1 MNDKLQQLYDLYKSK
16 GIINT
21 VDFNTFST
29 ADDSQRQKLYELG
42 RKNGLFKTTDYG
54 TFSSAFAPVKKKEV
68 SQSTPSDGGISSAIS
83 KMVEK
88 VPLESS
94 APKDENVYTGFPGKE
109 SKKYKL
115 DKSTGVEVW
124 KEYSST
130 NYNQKTGEQ
139 EDVFDKT
146 ITDPSR
152 VNALNKQFNAKA
164 STNEIEEVFVGY
176 PGKEKNEYR
185 VKGDLWQRKEKG
197 QSNWT
202 TVTNEGSIKA
212 LNYEFGKTISVPSP
226 EEALKISKNESSLS
240 KINNTIDKDL
250 IGQDE
255 EDAISKINKAIKG
268 YNYLEAEQIGAG
280 YDAIRVRNKV
290 TGEYKDISLDNWSS
304 DRDKEESEILKG
316 FLSVNIGNSEYT
328 EKYKQIQ
335 DLENKIK
342 TAQPYKVPLI
352 QKEINEARE
361 ELKDID
367 RKRKNDSREN
377 KYKATAVFDKY
388 AVDDINLNI
397 SKAIIKTEDLKKKA
411 AEYSEYAT
419 TVNEAYR
426 NGKITEEDYKNNYA
440 VIIENNKKEIASEI
454 NAIKQDYND
463 VKKDSILVDDI
474 AGYNYQVE
482 AQRGNVLTGT
492 ASAFLKGFEGATR
505 FAFEGISENAGGF
518 KEGSFKGVM
527 SEQLAPS
534 TVSSVY
540 TSSEGKSTFEQ
551 IVFGLAESGGAAM
564 AGVLSG
570 GPQGATFGL
579 YASSYVQLKDQMNT
593 PEFQDVPEYQK
604 VLLSGVYGA
613 SVALLEKYGITKGFS
628 KNPVGKRFLNSF
640 LSKMVKE
647 LPSDATAE
655 VIEAYVNKNVKT
667 LIAKKA
673 INLTG
678 AGLIEYSTEAG
689 QEATDIGLKALF
701 NGLQG
706 KKYFETPETWGE
718 VFSQINEAGKLGFI
732 GGAGMQSTTI
742 ALNTAKDA
750 LTKYQL
756 NNIENTINNEDIK
769 NIYVLNIKD
778 RILSGE
784 ITKAQ
789 GQKELNKLKESE
801 GLLNKIPVNI
811 TGDSRYEAFQLINE
825 RDELQK
831 AIEGKEAA
839 LVTPITS
846 RITEINNRLKTIS
859 ENAVQV
865 ETTGEVS
872 VQPEARVGEE
882 VVQGE
887 SKTEP
892 QGTTEEGKK
901 EELNAV
907 NDRILKIEQA
917 ASRGEL
923 LEDSEPRELKKL
935 RDRKKELET
944 LLKPIE
950 ITIDKPVIAK
960 NATAE
965 VDRVK
970 ALPIEAEDG
979 ATFNLDGAKYEG
991 VGLVVP
997 VDSMNTTIEELTPEM
1012 VADFVEERQ
1021 KMIGDAGVV
1030 KAGIY
1035 KFPNSNQVS
1044 IDLSIVVPESS
1055 REQAIEFGRLA
1066 DQESLFDLATY
1077 ENVKTGGTGN
1087 NPMKFTPE
1095 QHREIA
1101 KALKEGRL
1109 PNVFA
1114 QADNRKKSDNLITE
1128 STISNIAQ
1136 RQTTAIGQ
1144 KIVTASKLVMK
1155 ALPGVK
1161 IYIHQTKSE
1170 YEDAI
1175 GEKTGDN
1182 DKGAYTDGEIHIN
1195 LEAGATLITLYHEAM
1210 HHALLVKGM
1219 KSGAILDLAKGLRSI
1234 LSDKEIGKRLDNF
1247 ISNYDENERAE
1258 EYLAELGA
1266 IMAESETELKT
1277 KGLLRFKALIGKIAK
1292 KLGIPAFSDAMKA
1305 NDAVDFINA
1314 LTRDIRTGEEI
1325 KTEGFQSKI
1334 IEPKV
1339 IKRQVK
1345 VSDDYKLSFVKQSDI
1360 IDIDS
1365 LIKEIADKGQ
1375 RVWFWMAD
1383 QLGRGFVY
1391 DEISREKHYLDAGP
1405 SFALDPENRNERIVW
1420 ASGMKPKR
1428 LKKLI
1433 DDSDYIFLV
1442 SGAPDTAKL
1451 FNKAVYDLYIKKIG
1465 DYNLF
1470 KKEVLSNAPNKRI
1483 KEILEKYNSW
1493 EEIRESN
1500 DRKNLLS
1507 DFNKSFNKQRSKLNK
1522 ILSSKNALVDVNL
1535 IRDDFYAD
1543 NDFKQNDIL
1552 MVLKPEKVGGK
1563 SKHSTYE
1570 NDIIG
1575 DVIGVPDKVINAY
1588 DILSDEDK
1596 ARYKNASDKDRNKQQ
1611 SVTAPYG
1618 SGIRTLKPIIK
1629 RQKVDKVTSQVA
1641 GNKLFNTPLKEAESI
1656 AKSYM
1661 KSLGMVYTPVEKITK
1676 LDEGLSK
1683 RIARAYDEM
1692 KDDPNNKEVKAA
1704 YEAMVKETI
1713 DQYDAI
1719 VKEGYNVEINNTE
1732 PYANSEAMI
1741 NDLRVNKKMNI
1752 FSTESGFG
1760 DEPITDKQRAE
1771 NLLLKDSG
1779 KKDINGQTLLVN
1791 DIFRFVHDFFG
1802 HAKLGNSFGP
1812 IGEENAWRVHSE
1824 MYSPE
1829 ARKAMTSE
1837 TRGQNSWVNFSG
1849 VNDAAFKKRDKARE
1863 LRKEGKIDEANKLV
1877 EEVYEDMK
1885 FADQKIGLLPEFA
1898 VEENAP
1904 SKIKRQKI
1912 TQEERMDIEADG
1924 VFKKSLNRGV
1934 DWKTAIQNA
1943 LDYIQKSKWY
1953 EGASDIDREQ
1963 KIRDFKESKSQKLK
1977 KAPSVAKVLGKPKDN
1992 KITVNERT
2000 ARNQQIRLEARA
2012 ARDAKGDLNAKRKM
2026 LAAAISNMVKLGKI
2040 KASQA
2045 GILIKRISSLN
2056 LDNPVIVE
2064 RFANYA
2070 EKVFDRADYQ
2080 KRLDDAFALRK
2091 SIRKLLNTE
2100 NQAEVV
2106 GMAKEFANID
2116 PSLVEDIDVY
2126 IEMAEKVQNAVK
2138 PSRIKGFDVIM
2149 KEAVNIAMVSEF
2161 SKAEL
2166 ERQENIKK
2174 QELLAIHNYL
2184 EDISKDM
2191 SLKEIQDIIKLLKE
2205 SPEAVDDKESKVME
2219 FLKNRFDFMAGIVD
2233 TMINTGVDPMT
2244 GEDVQFDE
2252 KQKSLMKRVLKIDLN
2267 QMSTREA
2274 IKIVESINNFL
2285 TNQITSGL
2293 ESAVSSYEGATNA
2306 QNLVDNGTKAKDVSM
2321 FFSKGVGRAYT
2332 NQLFSLPL
2340 LMERM
2345 FNGTKSALNIMTKM
2359 GLNTV
2364 INGVNLANKLHDNII
2379 TSYSKE
2385 AFYGKK
2391 GFMDQK
2397 NVFERGMLAFLKRNL
2412 IGSET
2417 MVKAE
2422 FERRVRIIEQS
2433 IESLKNSGDK
2443 KLVELGEAYQEVYDK
2458 LGVDKKDLDVINSR
2472 AESMNKEAVDWWIKE
2487 WSKHYKDLSDVSLSV
2502 YNAMLGSDTNYTP
2515 DKFKK
2520 IVQTSGVIEDADSI
2534 GGIDYTDKNKTGV
2547 LIESSRPN
2555 NAPSGRYISL
2565 DFDSNNSNAL
2575 KGALVDINTA
2585 SGIRQVDGFM
2595 SSKAFNSLVPNAK
2608 DRAYLVERINN
2619 YIRRAKGKRIVNK
2632 DVWNDIDSFTNFI
2645 GGLGVTQ
2652 SLAGLSQTISQTGP
2666 VITNTLINAGSFIP
2680 VTSQSNAW
2688 LDKLGMAISN
2698 RGMESSSTIESADA
2712 RIEANDANYAKKT
2725 IKAIENVN
2733 KFYLKQL
2740 LVKPDIWAARS
2751 SFITYYLQDLKNR
2764 GISTNFE
2771 WETHEPD
2778 MEAANYAQMMVDR
2791 QQNISDPLLAG
2802 EFMATEDGFK
2812 RLMRKVMLPF
2822 ASFILNQKARMYN
2835 DFSTLTSRTST
2846 AQDKKNAA
2854 RSLSGLVAE
2863 MAAYHAIGATV
2874 RYMYDEIAKQIMGD
2888 EDDEEEKK
2896 RKKVNITKYPIRSF
2910 INDIISPL
2918 PITDGIVTDGA
2929 NFLLSFYEP
2938 LSNEDIR
2945 KKVKEKNNALKIK
2958 GEYDMTKEEEQEFID
2973 NLKEKNKFQLFTD
2986 DQNARKYGILG
2997 IAFDNYSNLYETS
3010 KMAYSGEFEDDYQ
3023 GRITVKKL
3031 AGDDKDY
3038 VEAALIPL
3046 YLSSLG
3052 LLPKDLSTVSN
3063 RVINRVKKR
3072 AFTENQA
3079 DKIAIVEGELKRK
3092 LRPFEIE
3099 IVNAKNKP
3107 ETAIDEL
3114 NFIKRNGGL
3123 TEAQS
3128 VEYVKLMDAIGSPTT
3143 GDIIKIK
3150 RGQKASQILE

>member
-16 GIINT
+16 GIIDT
-21 VDFNTFST
+21 VDFNKFST

-68 SQSTPSDGGISSAIS
+68 SQSTPSEGGISSAIS

-94 APKDENVYTGFPGKE
+94 APKDENIYTGFPGKE

-130 NYNQKTGEQ
+130 DYNQKTGAQ

-164 STNEIEEVFVGY
+164 STNEVEEVFVGY

-185 VKGDLWQRKEKG
+185 VKGDSWQRKEKG
-197 QSNWT
+197 QSDWT

-212 LNYEFGKTISVPSP
+212 LNYEFGKTINVPAP
-226 EEALKISKNESSLS
+226 DEALKISKNESSLS

-397 SKAIIKTEDLKKKA
+397 SKAVIKTEDLKKKA

-440 VIIENNKKEIASEI
+440 VVIENNKKEIASEI

-505 FAFEGISENAGGF
+505 FAFEGISEEAGGF
-518 KEGSFKGVM
+518 KEGSFQGVM

-564 AGVLSG
+564 AGVLTG
-570 GPQGATFGL
+570 GPQGATLGL

-678 AGLIEYSTEAG
+678 AGLIEYSTETG
-689 QEATDIGLKALF
+689 QEATDIGLKSLF

-801 GLLNKIPVNI
+801 GLLNKIPANI

-831 AIEGKEAA
+831 STEGKEAA

-865 ETTGEVS
+865 ETTGEVP

-887 SKTEP
+887 STTEP
-892 QGTTEEGKK
+892 QSITEEGKK
-901 EELNAV
+901 EVESLRA
-907 NDRILKIEQA
+907 KEQA
-917 ASRGEL
+917 EIRAKFPDAEYKADGKIDADKLSAK
-923 LEDSEPRELKKL
+923 DKKAYDKIYAKYDKL
-935 RDRKKELET
+935 ISP
-944 LLKPIE
+944 LLKPTE

-960 NATAE
+960 NAAVE

-970 ALPIEAEDG
+970 ALPVEAEDG

-1128 STISNIAQ
+1128 STVSDISQ

-1144 KIVTASKLVMK
+1144 KIVTAAKLVMK

-1161 IYIHQTKSE
+1161 IYIHQTKAE

-1175 GEKTGDN
+1175 GEKTGDK
-1182 DKGAYTDGEIHIN
+1182 DKGSYTDGEIHIN

-1219 KSGAILDLAKGLRSI
+1219 KSGAMLDLAKGLRSI

-1266 IMAESETELKT
+1266 IMAESQVELKT

-1292 KLGIPAFSDAMKA
+1292 KLGIPAFSDAMQA

-1325 KTEGFQSKI
+1325 KGDLTAKSN
-1334 IEPKV
+1334 V
-1339 IKRQVK
+1339 IKRQIIGKNANLSQNVRDNLDVARKMEEAKKDAKTIRMATGWERGADGKWRYEILDGTLKIEAGNFEGNLEEILENKELFNAYPDIAKLK
-1345 VSDDYKLSFVKQSDI
+1345 VNLSLNGLDNAYYNNSNKNIKVNGSKATTLSLLLHEVQHAIQEIEGFEIGSNQLSVDFDLGLKLTMLKDDLKELEKSFNVVEKNKKEFSDNYYNEKK
-1360 IDIDS
+1360 
-1365 LIKEIADKGQ
+1365 KEIDDLKNKINKLEEI
-1375 RVWFWMAD
+1375 R
-1383 QLGRGFVY
+1383 Y
-1391 DEISREKHYLDAGP
+1391 DEILSPFEKY
-1405 SFALDPENRNERIVW
+1405 
-1420 ASGMKPKR
+1420 
-1428 LKKLI
+1428 KK
-1433 DDSDYIFLV
+1433 V
-1442 SGAPDTAKL
+1442 SGEVEARNVQSRMKMTPEQRRKTTLQETEDVAREDQIL
-1451 FNKAVYDLYIKKIG
+1451 F
-1465 DYNLF
+1465 F
-1470 KKEVLSNAPNKRI
+1470 
-1483 KEILEKYNSW
+1483 EKP
-1493 EEIRESN
+1493 
-1500 DRKNLLS
+1500 
-1507 DFNKSFNKQRSKLNK
+1507 
-1522 ILSSKNALVDVNL
+1522 V
-1535 IRDDFYAD
+1535 
-1543 NDFKQNDIL
+1543 
-1552 MVLKPEKVGGK
+1552 
-1563 SKHSTYE
+1563 
-1570 NDIIG
+1570 
-1575 DVIGVPDKVINAY
+1575 
-1588 DILSDEDK
+1588 
-1596 ARYKNASDKDRNKQQ
+1596 
-1611 SVTAPYG
+1611 
-1618 SGIRTLKPIIK
+1618 IK

-1641 GNKLFNTPLKEAESI
+1641 GNKLFNTPLKEAENI
-1656 AKSYM
+1656 ANSYM
-1661 KSLGMVYTPVEKITK
+1661 KSLGMIYTSVEKITK

-1683 RIARAYDEM
+1683 RIARAYDEL

-1863 LRKEGKIDEANKLV
+1863 LRKEGKVDEANKLV
-1877 EEVYEDMK
+1877 EEVYEEMK

-1953 EGASDIDREQ
+1953 EGASDIEREQ
-1963 KIRDFKESKSQKLK
+1963 KIRDFKESKKQKLK
-1977 KAPSVAKVLGKPKDN
+1977 KAPSVAKVLGKPKA
-1992 KITVNERT
+1992 KPVNVKDEM
-2000 ARNQQIRLEARA
+2000 AALKDQIRLEARA
-2012 ARDAKGDLNAKRKM
+2012 ARQAKADLNAKRKS
-2026 LAAAISNMVKLGKI
+2026 LADVVRAMSKAGKI
-2040 KASQA
+2040 KANQA
-2045 GILIKRISSLN
+2045 DFLIERISYLN
-2056 LDNPVIVE
+2056 LDNPVMVDRFVDYAGRVFE
-2064 RFANYA
+2064 RA
-2070 EKVFDRADYQ
+2070 EYQDILSKAFKVRAD
-2080 KRLDDAFALRK
+2080 
-2091 SIRKLLNTE
+2091 IRELLKTE

-2126 IEMAEKVQNAVK
+2126 IEMAEKVKNAVK

-2149 KEAVNIAMVSEF
+2149 KEAANIAMVSEF

-2191 SLKEIQDIIKLLKE
+2191 SLKEIQDIINLLKE

-2219 FLKNRFDFMAGIVD
+2219 FLKNRFDFMAGIID
-2233 TMINTGVDPMT
+2233 TMINTSVDPMT
-2244 GEDVQFDE
+2244 GEDIQFDE
-2252 KQKSLMKRVLKIDLN
+2252 KQKSLMKRVLNIDLN

-2274 IKIVESINNFL
+2274 IKIVESVNNFL

-2293 ESAVSSYEGATNA
+2293 ESAVNSYEGATNA
-2306 QNLVDNGTKAKDVSM
+2306 QNLVDNGTKAKDVSI
-2321 FFSKGVGRAYT
+2321 FFSKGAGRAYT

-2345 FNGTKSALNIMTKM
+2345 FNGTKAALNVMTKM

-2391 GFMDQK
+2391 GFMDQN

-2412 IGSET
+2412 TGSET

-2422 FERRVRIIEQS
+2422 FERRARIIEQS

-2458 LGVDKKDLDVINSR
+2458 LGVAKKDLDVINSR

-2555 NAPSGRYISL
+2555 NAPSGRYINL

-2585 SGIRQVDGFM
+2585 AGIRQVDGFM

-2725 IKAIENVN
+2725 IKAIEKVN

-2751 SFITYYLQDLKNR
+2751 SFVTYYLQDLKNR

-2771 WETHEPD
+2771 WDTHEPD

-2846 AQDKKNAA
+2846 AQDKKIAA

-2874 RYMYDEIAKQIMGD
+2874 RFMYDEIAKQIMGD

-2918 PITDGIVTDGA
+2918 PVTDGIVTDGA

-2986 DQNARKYGILG
+2986 DQNPRKYGILG

-3052 LLPKDLSTVSN
+3052 LLPKDFSTVSD
-3063 RVINRVKKR
+3063 RIISRVKKR

-3128 VEYVKLMDAIGSPTT
+3128 VEYVKLMEAIGSPTT

>member
-68 SQSTPSDGGISSAIS
+68 SQSTPSEGGISSAIS

-88 VPLESS
+88 APLESS

-130 NYNQKTGEQ
+130 DYNQKTGKQ

-164 STNEIEEVFVGY
+164 STNEVEEVFVGY

-197 QSNWT
+197 QSDWT

-212 LNYEFGKTISVPSP
+212 LNYEFGKTINVPAP
-226 EEALKISKNESSLS
+226 DEALKISKNESSLS

-397 SKAIIKTEDLKKKA
+397 SKAVVKTEDLKKKA

-440 VIIENNKKEIASEI
+440 VVIENNKKEIASEI

-505 FAFEGISENAGGF
+505 FAFEGISEEAGGF
-518 KEGSFKGVM
+518 KEGSFQGVM

-564 AGVLSG
+564 AGVLTG
-570 GPQGATFGL
+570 GPQGATLGL

-689 QEATDIGLKALF
+689 QEATDIGLKSLF

-801 GLLNKIPVNI
+801 GLLNKIPANI

-831 AIEGKEAA
+831 ATEGKEAA

-865 ETTGEVS
+865 ETTSEVS
-872 VQPEARVGEE
+872 LQPEARVGEE

-887 SKTEP
+887 STTEP
-892 QGTTEEGKK
+892 QSITEEGKK
-901 EELNAV
+901 EVESLRAKEQEEIRAKFP
-907 NDRILKIEQA
+907 DAEYKADGKIDVDKLSA
-917 ASRGEL
+917 K
-923 LEDSEPRELKKL
+923 DKKAYDKIYAKYDKL
-935 RDRKKELET
+935 ISP
-944 LLKPIE
+944 LLKPTE

-1109 PNVFA
+1109 PDVFA

-1144 KIVTASKLVMK
+1144 KIVTAAKLVMK
-1155 ALPGVK
+1155 ALPGIK
-1161 IYIHQTKSE
+1161 IYIHQTKAE

-1175 GEKTGDN
+1175 GEKTGDK
-1182 DKGAYTDGEIHIN
+1182 DKGSYTDGEIHIN

-1247 ISNYDENERAE
+1247 ISNYDENETAE

-1266 IMAESETELKT
+1266 IMAESQVELKT

-1292 KLGIPAFSDAMKA
+1292 KLGIPAFSDAMQA
-1305 NDAVDFINA
+1305 NDAIDFINA

-1325 KTEGFQSKI
+1325 KG
-1334 IEPKV
+1334 
-1339 IKRQVK
+1339 
-1345 VSDDYKLSFVKQSDI
+1345 DL
-1360 IDIDS
+1360 
-1365 LIKEIADKGQ
+1365 
-1375 RVWFWMAD
+1375 
-1383 QLGRGFVY
+1383 
-1391 DEISREKHYLDAGP
+1391 
-1405 SFALDPENRNERIVW
+1405 
-1420 ASGMKPKR
+1420 
-1428 LKKLI
+1428 
-1433 DDSDYIFLV
+1433 
-1442 SGAPDTAKL
+1442 TAK
-1451 FNKAVYDLYIKKIG
+1451 
-1465 DYNLF
+1465 
-1470 KKEVLSNAPNKRI
+1470 SN
-1483 KEILEKYNSW
+1483 
-1493 EEIRESN
+1493 
-1500 DRKNLLS
+1500 
-1507 DFNKSFNKQRSKLNK
+1507 
-1522 ILSSKNALVDVNL
+1522 V
-1535 IRDDFYAD
+1535 
-1543 NDFKQNDIL
+1543 
-1552 MVLKPEKVGGK
+1552 
-1563 SKHSTYE
+1563 
-1570 NDIIG
+1570 
-1575 DVIGVPDKVINAY
+1575 
-1588 DILSDEDK
+1588 
-1596 ARYKNASDKDRNKQQ
+1596 
-1611 SVTAPYG
+1611 
-1618 SGIRTLKPIIK
+1618 IK

-1641 GNKLFNTPLKEAESI
+1641 GNKLFNTPLKEAENI
-1656 AKSYM
+1656 ANSYM

-1963 KIRDFKESKSQKLK
+1963 KVRDFKESKKQKLK
-1977 KAPSVAKVLGKPKDN
+1977 KAPSVAKVLGKPKA
-1992 KITVNERT
+1992 KPVNVKDEM
-2000 ARNQQIRLEARA
+2000 AALKDQIRLEARA

-2040 KASQA
+2040 KAPQA

-2056 LDNPVIVE
+2056 LDNPVIVD

-2070 EKVFDRADYQ
+2070 EKVFDIADYQ

-2126 IEMAEKVQNAVK
+2126 IEMAEKVKNAVK

-2149 KEAVNIAMVSEF
+2149 KEAANIAMVSEF

-2174 QELLAIHNYL
+2174 QELLAIHDYL

-2191 SLKEIQDIIKLLKE
+2191 SLKEIQDIINLLKE

-2219 FLKNRFDFMAGIVD
+2219 FLKNRFDFMAGIVE

-2244 GEDVQFDE
+2244 GEDIQFDE
-2252 KQKSLMKRVLKIDLN
+2252 KQNSLMKRVLKIDLN

-2274 IKIVESINNFL
+2274 IKIVEGLNNFL

-2293 ESAVSSYEGATNA
+2293 ESAVNSYEGATNA
-2306 QNLVDNGTKAKDVSM
+2306 QNLVDNGTKAKDVSI
-2321 FFSKGVGRAYT
+2321 FFSKGAGRAYT

-2345 FNGTKSALNIMTKM
+2345 FNGTKAALNVMTKM

-2422 FERRVRIIEQS
+2422 FERRARIIEQS

-2458 LGVDKKDLDVINSR
+2458 LGVAKKDLDIINSR

-2585 SGIRQVDGFM
+2585 AGIRQVDGFM

-2680 VTSQSNAW
+2680 VTSKSNAW

-2751 SFITYYLQDLKNR
+2751 SFVTYYLQDLKNR

-2771 WETHEPD
+2771 WDTHEPD

-2846 AQDKKNAA
+2846 AQDKKIAA

-2874 RYMYDEIAKQIMGD
+2874 RFMYDEIAKQIMGD

-2938 LSNEDIR
+2938 LSDEDIR

-2986 DQNARKYGILG
+2986 DQNPRKYGILG

-3052 LLPKDLSTVSN
+3052 LLPKDFSTVSN

-3128 VEYVKLMDAIGSPTT
+3128 VEYVKLMEAIGSPTT